1 MEKWIDLHTHS
12 TASDGSMRPA
22 ELVRYARE
30 TGLAA
35 IALTDHDSM
44 GGVEEA
50 IEEGKKTGVEVVAG
64 VEIGV
69 EFKPEMHMLGYF
81 FGDSY
86 ENIREV
92 LEELRQNREKRNP
105 QIVEKLNEMGF
116 AITMEEVREAAGG
129 NVIGRPHI
137 AKVLV
142 DKGYAASVGEV
153 FDKYLS
159 AGRPAYFKKDRL
171 TPGQGM
177 QEILKAGGVP
187 VLAHPLYLER
197 DWEQLDE
204 LLAQLKQEGLKGLEV
219 YYTDHSE
226 EDIVQYRRL
235 AEKHGLV
242 MTGGSDFHGS
252 FKPDIDLGKG
262 RGNLKVP
269 YELLEKLKAVGRP
282 R

>member
-30 TGLAA
+30 TGLAV

-50 IEEGKKTGVEVVAG
+50 IEEGKKIGVEVVAG

-105 QIVEKLNEMGF
+105 QIVEKLNELGF

-142 DKGYAASVGEV
+142 DKGYAESVSEV
-153 FDKYLS
+153 FEKYLS

-197 DWEQLDE
+197 DWDQLDD
-204 LLAQLKQEGLKGLEV
+204 LLARLKQEGLKGLEV

-226 EDIVQYRRL
+226 EDIVQYRKL

>member
-30 TGLAA
+30 AGLAA

-50 IEEGKKTGVEVVAG
+50 IGEGKKTGVEVVAG

-105 QIVEKLNEMGF
+105 QIVEKLNEMDF

-142 DKGYAASVGEV
+142 DKGYAASVSEV

-197 DWEQLDE
+197 DWDQLDE

-226 EDIVQYRRL
+226 EDIIQYRRL

-262 RGNLKVP
+262 RGNLRVP
-269 YELLEKLKAVGRP
+269 YELLEKLKAVGKP
-282 R
+282 

>member
-50 IEEGKKTGVEVVAG
+50 IEEGKKIGVEVVAG

-105 QIVEKLNEMGF
+105 QMVEKLNEMGF

-142 DKGYAASVGEV
+142 DKGYAASVSEV

-197 DWEQLDE
+197 DWDQLDE

-219 YYTDHSE
+219 YYTDHPE
-226 EDIVQYRRL
+226 EDVVQYRKL

>member
-30 TGLAA
+30 AGLAA

-142 DKGYAASVGEV
+142 DKGYAASVSEV

-197 DWEQLDE
+197 DWDQLDE

-226 EDIVQYRRL
+226 EDIIQYRRL

-262 RGNLKVP
+262 RGNLRVP
-269 YELLEKLKAVGRP
+269 YELLEKLKAVGKP
-282 R
+282 